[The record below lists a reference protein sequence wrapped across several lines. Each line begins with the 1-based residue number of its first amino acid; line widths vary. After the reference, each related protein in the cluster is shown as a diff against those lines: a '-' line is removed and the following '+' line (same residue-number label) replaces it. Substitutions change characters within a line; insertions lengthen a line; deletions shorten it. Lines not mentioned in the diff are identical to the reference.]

1 MKKIVELLIDWDEMD
16 FDDLGV
22 DVMSLVDKPAIGI
35 DFLAFSE
42 EQVVDNTGFEKFTEF
57 FNENLD
63 LFKKPGGGA
72 AGEGGVDHGEQMKLL
87 NAAGISTEFPFGYCY
102 QVAQFLFY
110 AMGGYNGKYDLK
122 CIKKMEYK
130 VGGQDFAST
139 HWYIQNKET
148 GNIVDL
154 TASQF
159 DGILDINDYYSE
171 GKRANLGF
179 PYYNV
184 GDDRVEFENTV
195 PSLQSLKLY
204 DKWREDNEKFDEL
217 EKYYK
222 ASKYEELRKSFAEED
237 YFDLDGACW
246 PGYEAIGMKDK
257 NGKKVPNCVPIE
269 NAEFIDED
277 EKDIQSLILELAEE
291 FGETVDYENAVY
303 IDTTKS
309 AFEGIGDYVKGIVG
323 LDILGRQDLDS
334 EPEIKF
340 RYAGSLAAQRNFCKA
355 MVRMNKIYTREE
367 IAQMDSRI
375 NTGFRHNGQ
384 PYSIFD
390 YKGGVNCNH
399 YWEELEVYKEG
410 RETVIMSKGRASG
423 RAGQVASS
431 TNDYWR
437 YPFSQFSFTDDEEM
451 IVTGPSMVPNQLILR
466 KDEMGNPFHVY
477 FSKDTIKKIA
487 KKFFEYNKQNNTD
500 VNHDDNITTGNTLLE
515 SWIVDDPNMDKS
527 KAMGFNVPAGT
538 WFTTY
543 KINDEETWQKIK
555 SGELNGYSIAGNF
568 IEKATNA

>member
-22 DVMSLVDKPAIGI
+22 DVMSIVDKPAIGI

-42 EQVVDNTGFEKFTEF
+42 EQIVDNTGFEKFDEF
-57 FNENLD
+57 FNANIA
-63 LFKKPGGGA
+63 LFKKPGTGA
-72 AGEGGVDHGEQMKLL
+72 AGDGSVNHAEQMKLL
-87 NAAGISTEFPFGYCY
+87 AEAGVDTEFPFGYCY

-110 AMGGYNGKYDLK
+110 AMGGYNGDYDLK
-122 CIKKMEYK
+122 CIKKMQYK
-130 VGGQDFAST
+130 VGGQDFAAT
-139 HWYIQNKET
+139 HWYIQHKET
-148 GNIVDL
+148 KNIVDL

-184 GDDRVEFENTV
+184 GNKRVVFDETV
-195 PSLQSLKLY
+195 PSFQTLKLY
-204 DKWREDNEKFDEL
+204 AKWKEDYKEIDEL
-217 EKYYK
+217 EKYYT
-222 ASKYEELRKSFAEED
+222 AAKYEELRKDFSEED

-269 NAEFIDED
+269 NAEFVDED
-277 EKDIQSLILELAEE
+277 QKDIQALILTMMEE

-303 IDTTKS
+303 VDTAKTD
-309 AFEGIGDYVKGIVG
+309 FENIGDYVKGIVG

-334 EPEIKF
+334 EPEIKY
-340 RYAGSLAAQRNFCKA
+340 RYAGATPQRNFCRA
-355 MVRMNKIYTREE
+355 MMRMNKLYTREE
-367 IAQMDSRI
+367 IREMDSRI
-375 NTGFRHNGQ
+375 NTGFRHNGR

-390 YKGGVNCNH
+390 YKGGNFCNH
-399 YWEELEVYKEG
+399 YWEELEVYREG
-410 RETVIMSKGRASG
+410 RETVIMSKGRADG

-431 TNDYWR
+431 SNDYWR
-437 YPFSQFSFTDDEEM
+437 YPGTFAFSADDEM
-451 IVTGPSMVPNQLILR
+451 IVTGPAMVPQQLILR

-487 KKFFEYNKQNNTD
+487 RKFFEYNKQNNTD
-500 VNHDDNITTGNTLLE
+500 INHDDNITTNNTLLE
-515 SWIVDDPNMDKS
+515 SWIVEDPNMDKS
-527 KAMGFNVPAGT
+527 KTMGFEVPAGT
-538 WFTTY
+538 WMASY
-543 KINDEETWQKIK
+543 KINSEETWNQIK
-555 SGELNGYSIAGNF
+555 NGELNGYSIAGNF
-568 IEKATNA
+568 IEKAAKL

>member
-148 GNIVDL
+148 NNIVDL

-184 GDDRVEFENTV
+184 GDDRVEFETTV

-222 ASKYEELRKSFAEED
+222 ASKYEELRKDFKECE
-237 YFDLDGACW
+237 Y
-246 PGYEAIGMKDK
+246 
-257 NGKKVPNCVPIE
+257 N
-269 NAEFIDED
+269 FIDEEQAEM
-277 EKDIQSLILELAEE
+277 EKFILGLAEE
-291 FGETVDYENAVY
+291 FGETVDYENTVY
-303 IDTTKS
+303 VDTTKS

-340 RYAGSLAAQRNFCKA
+340 RYAGPSAQRNFCRA
-355 MVRMNKIYTREE
+355 MMRMNKIYTREE
-367 IAQMDSRI
+367 LAEMDTRI

-384 PYSIFD
+384 AYSIFD
-390 YKGGVNCNH
+390 FKGGVNCNH
-399 YWEELEVYKEG
+399 YWEELEVFKEG

-431 TNDYWR
+431 SNDYWR

-451 IVTGPSMVPNQLILR
+451 IVTGPAMVPNQLILR

>member
-139 HWYIQNKET
+139 HWYIQHQET
-148 GNIVDL
+148 NNIVDL

-184 GDDRVEFENTV
+184 GDDRVEFETTV

-222 ASKYEELRKSFAEED
+222 ASKYEELRKDFKECE
-237 YFDLDGACW
+237 Y
-246 PGYEAIGMKDK
+246 
-257 NGKKVPNCVPIE
+257 N
-269 NAEFIDED
+269 FIDE
-277 EKDIQSLILELAEE
+277 EQAEMEEFILGLAEE

-340 RYAGSLAAQRNFCKA
+340 RYAGPSAQRNFCRA
-355 MVRMNKIYTREE
+355 MMRMNKIYTREE
-367 IAQMDSRI
+367 LAQMDSRI

-384 PYSIFD
+384 AYSIFD
-390 YKGGVNCNH
+390 FKGGVNCNH
-399 YWEELEVYKEG
+399 YFEELEVYKEG

-431 TNDYWR
+431 SNDYWR

-568 IEKATNA
+568 IEKSIQAK